1 MMTKLS
7 QGALRELAD
16 KAGLPEMAVTDA
28 RPFPEMIPWLEAY
41 EQRGRTGFEAE
52 NIADRID
59 PKRWLVGAKSIIAVA
74 LPYLNETGRRIMRS
88 HPVGTLYGS
97 TSCYTYGDDYHG
109 VLSSRLRQ
117 LHGLIEQYVGHQV
130 EAKLSVD
137 TSPLVDRRIA
147 ERSGLGWI
155 GKNGMFY
162 SNSYGSYVFLGA
174 MLIDMEVDEYGEMEP
189 NIGENCGTCT
199 KCLLACPTGAIIA
212 PGVIDATRCL
222 SYITQMKG
230 IIPKAFREKIGRR
243 VWGCDVCQTTCPK
256 NQDMLLSVD
265 SIFGPEEELAYPSL
279 MEILHLSNR
288 AFMRKFG
295 HTAMAWRGAH
305 TLKRNALIA
314 IGNTARRE
322 AVPAVIP
329 FLSHLRSEL
338 RATAAWSLGKLGG
351 DDAVAGLQRALSEEV
366 DPAVVEE
373 IREALC
379 LCAVD

>member
-1 MMTKLS
+1 MTVKLS
-7 QGALRELAD
+7 QSSLQELAYQVD
-16 KAGLPEMAVTDA
+16 LPEVAVTDA
-28 RPFPEMIPWLEAY
+28 SPFPEMIPWLEAY
-41 EQRGRTGFEAE
+41 NRRGRTGFEAE

-59 PKRWLVGAKSIIAVA
+59 PKRWLPGARSIIVVA
-74 LPYLNETGRRIMRS
+74 MPYLNETGKKTMRS
-88 HPVGTLYGS
+88 HPVGQVYGS
-97 TSCYTYGDDYHG
+97 ASCYTYGDDYHN

-117 LHGLIEQYVGHQV
+117 LHGLIEQHVGHQV

-147 ERSGLGWI
+147 ERAGLGWI

-162 SNSYGSYVFLGA
+162 SHQYGSYVFLGA
-174 MLIDMEVDEYGEMEP
+174 MLMDIAVDGYGLAHP
-189 NIGENCGTCT
+189 DIGAQCGLCT

-230 IIPKAFREKIGRR
+230 TIPKEFRDKMGRR
-243 VWGCDVCQTTCPK
+243 VWGCDVCQSACPK
-256 NQDMLLSVD
+256 NRDVQAAADSV
-265 SIFGPEEELAYPSL
+265 FGPEEELAYPSL
-279 MEILHLSNR
+279 VELLHLSNR

-314 IGNTARRE
+314 IANTARRD
-322 AVPAVIP
+322 AVPEVIP
-329 FLSHLRSEL
+329 FLSHARSEL

-351 DDAVAGLQRALSEEV
+351 EEAAAALEGALAGEIDVAVA
-366 DPAVVEE
+366 EE
-373 IREALC
+373 IRDALRAC
-379 LCAVD
+379 T